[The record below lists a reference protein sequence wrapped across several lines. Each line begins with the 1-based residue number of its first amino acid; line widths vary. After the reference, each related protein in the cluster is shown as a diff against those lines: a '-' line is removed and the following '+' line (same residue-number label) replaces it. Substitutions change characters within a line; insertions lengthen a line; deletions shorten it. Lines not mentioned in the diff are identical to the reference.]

1 MPQFIARSPQRL
13 ASPLMAALIVSLAAG
28 CATTSSGPAN
38 PKLVGRWQIDQAAS
52 DLVDTKVSSAIE
64 RTEVQMRKHAGSNG
78 YGNGGTYGGPG
89 PRGGG
94 GGGGG
99 GAQDNGPNDMGDDT
113 APTSLEDFDAFR
125 RLGPD
130 FQEIRRRL
138 LGVLTPPRQLQFD
151 IGGDYVRVKSD
162 TAPPYDYHSDDEFSR
177 IDEYGVAKIDSGWKE
192 SAFELRARYSS
203 RAVLLKHYEVDG
215 RSDTLS
221 VTYHLSDP
229 MVGKIELTSVYHRG

>member
-1 MPQFIARSPQRL
+1 
-13 ASPLMAALIVSLAAG
+13 MAALIVSLAAG
-28 CATTSSGPAN
+28 CATTGSGPAN
-38 PKLVGRWQIDQAAS
+38 PKLAGRWQIDQAAS
-52 DLVDTKVSSAIE
+52 DLVDTKVSNAIE
-64 RTEVQMRKHAGSNG
+64 HTEAQLRKHAGSSG

-89 PRGGG
+89 PRR

-138 LGVLTPPRQLQFD
+138 LGVLTPPMQLQLD
-151 IGGDYVRVKSD
+151 IGGDYVRIKSD
-162 TAPPYDYHSDDEFSR
+162 MAPPYDYHSDDEFSR
-177 IDEYGVAKIDSGWKE
+177 IDEYGVAKIDSGWKV

-203 RAVLLKHYEVDG
+203 HAVLLKHFEVDA

-221 VTYHLSDP
+221 VTYHLNDP
-229 MVGKIELTSVYHRG
+229 MVGKIDLTSVYHRG